1 MITAP
6 FLRTI
11 LAACMLAVTV
21 TETAQAQNEPG
32 GAPDGQR
39 ERGRGR
45 RGEGRDGRGGFGGMM
60 QVGNAMLLQVP
71 AVREELQLTDAQNDT
86 IDAALESYR
95 DERRSFR
102 PDREKMQS
110 MSEDERI
117 AFMEKMRTDGEM
129 LNQKTD
135 AILSALMEPGQV
147 ERLNQISLQM
157 RLNMQVT
164 AALKSD
170 SLKTALGISDE
181 QVKQLD
187 DVDADLQ
194 ERRESARSAI
204 AGGDREA
211 MREQFE
217 KMRQETM
224 DQALAVLTAEQKTK
238 LDEMK
243 GMPIEIDLR
252 SIMDAGRGRGPDGG
266 ERTGRRRD
274 PSERDGGGRRRPGS
288 DDAN

>member
-6 FLRTI
+6 FLHTI
-11 LAACMLAVTV
+11 LAACLLAATV
-21 TETAQAQNEPG
+21 TEIAQAQNQPG

-117 AFMEKMRTDGEM
+117 AFMEKMRTDGET

-224 DQALAVLTAEQKTK
+224 NQALAVLTPEQKTK

-266 ERTGRRRD
+266 ERAGRRRD
-274 PSERDGGGRRRPGS
+274 PSERDGGSRRRPGS

>member
-252 SIMDAGRGRGPDGG
+252 SIMDAGRGRGSDGG